1 MDVTFMPLS
10 DKDVEE
16 LVKFLTTNSFP
27 YHRITAPS
35 EELVRQLI
43 MDGRFEADDVRTYW
57 VYGDN
62 HRLGLAIVERLQSQC
77 PTFDLRLVE
86 EARGQGV
93 GVPVLQALTG
103 LVFDSQPQAHRFAG
117 RTREDN
123 VAMRKTFLRSGFLK
137 EAHYRRTGCLT
148 TAPGLRRLRTQC
160 CAATGNRG
168 FGRSSPGRTW
178 SSSRT

>member
-1 MDVTFMPLS
+1 MPLT
-10 DKDVEE
+10 DKDDEE

-43 MDGRFEADDVRTYW
+43 VDGRFDADDVRTYW

-62 HRLGLAIVERLQSQC
+62 QRLGLAIVERLGSQC

-86 EARGQGV
+86 EARGQGS

-103 LVFDSQPQAHRFAG
+103 LVFTDHPGACRFAG

-123 VAMRKTFLRSGFLK
+123 TAMRKTFQRSGFLK
-137 EAHYRRTGCLT
+137 EAHYREDWLLDDGGRIASVTYAVLRGDWERGTRTE
-148 TAPGLRRLRTQC
+148 
-160 CAATGNRG
+160 
-168 FGRSSPGRTW
+168 FSW
-178 SSSRT
+178 EDVE

>member
-1 MDVTFMPLS
+1 MDVTFMLLS

-43 MDGRFEADDVRTYW
+43 VDGRFEADGVCTYW

-62 HRLGLAIVERLQSQC
+62 HRLGLAIVERLETQC

-86 EARGQGV
+86 EARGQGA
-93 GVPVLQALTG
+93 GVPVLRALTG
-103 LVFDSQPQAHRFAG
+103 LVFGSQPQAHRFAG

-137 EAHYRRTGCLT
+137 EAHYREDWLLDDGARIASVTY
-148 TAPGLRRLRTQC
+148 AVLRRDWEL
-160 CAATGNRG
+160 G
-168 FGRSSPGRTW
+168 SPTEFSW
-178 SSSRT
+178 EDVE

>member
-43 MDGRFEADDVRTYW
+43 VDGRFEADGVRTYW
-57 VYGDN
+57 VFGDN
-62 HRLGLAIVERLQSQC
+62 QRLGLAILERLESHC
-77 PTFDLRLVE
+77 PVFDLRLVE
-86 EARGQGV
+86 EARGQGS
-93 GVPVLQALTG
+93 GVPVLQALTA
-103 LVFDSQPQAHRFAG
+103 LVFNEAPKAHRFAG

-123 VAMRKTFLRSGFLK
+123 IAMRKTFVRSGFLK
-137 EAHYRRTGCLT
+137 EAHYRDDWPLDDGGWIASVTY
-148 TAPGLRRLRTQC
+148 AVLRRDWELGTV
-160 CAATGNRG
+160 TG
-168 FGRSSPGRTW
+168 F
-178 SSSRT
+178 SREDVDQP

>member
-16 LVKFLTTNSFP
+16 LVKFLTTNAFP
-27 YHRITAPS
+27 FHRITAPS
-35 EELVRQLI
+35 EALVRQLVL
-43 MDGRFEADDVRTYW
+43 DGRFDADGVRTYW
-57 VYGDN
+57 VFGDN
-62 HRLGLAIVERLQSQC
+62 HRLGLAILERLDSQC

-86 EARGQGV
+86 ESRGHGA

-103 LVFDSQPQAHRFAG
+103 LVFTDRPEALRFAG

-137 EAHYRRTGCLT
+137 EAHYREDWPLDDGRRIASVTYSV
-148 TAPGLRRLRTQC
+148 LRRDWEQGSV
-160 CAATGNRG
+160 TG
-168 FGRSSPGRTW
+168 FIW
-178 SSSRT
+178 EDVD

>member
-1 MDVTFMPLS
+1 MDVTFMLLS

-35 EELVRQLI
+35 EELVRQLV
-43 MDGRFEADDVRTYW
+43 MDGRFDADGVRTYW

-62 HRLGLAIVERLQSQC
+62 QRLGLVIVERLGSQC

-86 EARGQGV
+86 EARGQGT
-93 GVPVLQALTG
+93 GVPVLQALTSM
-103 LVFDSQPQAHRFAG
+103 VFTGQPEAHRFAG

-123 VAMRKTFLRSGFLK
+123 IAMRKTFLRAGFLK
-137 EAHYRRTGCLT
+137 EAHYREDWQLDEGGRIASVTY
-148 TAPGLRRLRTQC
+148 AILRRDWE
-160 CAATGNRG
+160 RG
-168 FGRSSPGRTW
+168 
-178 SSSRT
+178 SRTEFSWEDVE

>member
-10 DKDVEE
+10 DRDDEE
-16 LVKFLTTNSFP
+16 LVRFLTHNSFP

-43 MDGRFEADDVRTYW
+43 VDGRFEADGVSTHW

-62 HRLGLAIVERLQSQC
+62 QRLGVVILERMDSEC

-86 EARGQGV
+86 KARGHGN
-93 GVPVLQALTG
+93 GVPVLRALTD
-103 LVFDSQPQAHRFAG
+103 LVFTTRPNAHRFAG
-117 RTREDN
+117 RTGEDN

-137 EAHYRRTGCLT
+137 EAHYRDDWELDDGRLIASVTY
-148 TAPGLRRLRTQC
+148 AVLRRDWELDTVTEFSWEDVDQL
-160 CAATGNRG
+160 
-168 FGRSSPGRTW
+168 
-178 SSSRT
+178 

>member
-1 MDVTFMPLS
+1 MDVTFMLLS

-43 MDGRFEADDVRTYW
+43 VDGRFDADGVRTYW

-62 HRLGLAIVERLQSQC
+62 QRLGLAIVERLGSQC

-86 EARGQGV
+86 EARGQGD
-93 GVPVLQALTG
+93 GVPVLQALTSM
-103 LVFDSQPQAHRFAG
+103 VFTDRPEAHRFAG

-123 VAMRKTFLRSGFLK
+123 IAMRKTLLRTGFIKEGHLREEWPLPDGSRLAEVVYSRLRSDW
-137 EAHYRRTGCLT
+137 EAGTVTRFEWEDL
-148 TAPGLRRLRTQC
+148 
-160 CAATGNRG
+160 AAR
-168 FGRSSPGRTW
+168 
-178 SSSRT
+178 

>member
-43 MDGRFEADDVRTYW
+43 VDGRFEADDVCTYW
-57 VYGDN
+57 VYSDN
-62 HRLGLAIVERLQSQC
+62 HRLGLVIVERLQSQC

-86 EARGQGV
+86 EARGQGA
-93 GVPVLQALTG
+93 GVPVLRALTG
-103 LVFDSQPQAHRFAG
+103 LVFGSKSQAHRFAG

-137 EAHYRRTGCLT
+137 EAHYREDWLLDDGTRIASVTY
-148 TAPGLRRLRTQC
+148 AVLRRDWEQGTRTE
-160 CAATGNRG
+160 
-168 FGRSSPGRTW
+168 FSW
-178 SSSRT
+178 EDLE

>member
-10 DKDVEE
+10 DRDDEE

-43 MDGRFEADDVRTYW
+43 VDGRFEADGVCTYW

-62 HRLGLAIVERLQSQC
+62 RRLGLVIVERLESQC
-77 PTFDLRLVE
+77 PTFDLRLLE
-86 EARGQGV
+86 EARGHGA

-103 LVFDSQPQAHRFAG
+103 LVFADRPAANRFAG

-123 VAMRKTFLRSGFLK
+123 TAMRKTFLRSGFLK
-137 EAHYRRTGCLT
+137 EAHYRDDWLLDDGGRIASVTYAMLRSDWEQGTLTG
-148 TAPGLRRLRTQC
+148 
-160 CAATGNRG
+160 
-168 FGRSSPGRTW
+168 FDW
-178 SSSRT
+178 EDVE

>member
-1 MDVTFMPLS
+1 MDVSFIPLS
-10 DKDVEE
+10 DRDDDE
-16 LVKFLTTNSFP
+16 LVRFLTSNSFP

-43 MDGRFEADDVRTYW
+43 VDGRFDADGVRTYW

-62 HRLGLAIVERLQSQC
+62 HRLGMAILERLDSQC

-86 EARGQGV
+86 EARGHGN
-93 GVPVLQALTG
+93 GVPVLRALTG
-103 LVFDSQPQAHRFAG
+103 LVFADRPEAHRFAG

-137 EAHYRRTGCLT
+137 EAHYREDWPLDNGQRIASVTY
-148 TAPGLRRLRTQC
+148 AVLRRDWEDGAVTEFSW
-160 CAATGNRG
+160 ADVEM
-168 FGRSSPGRTW
+168 P
-178 SSSRT
+178 

>member
-1 MDVTFMPLS
+1 MDVTFMLLS

-35 EELVRQLI
+35 EELVRQLV
-43 MDGRFEADDVRTYW
+43 MDGRFDADGVRTYW

-62 HRLGLAIVERLQSQC
+62 QRLGLVIVERLGSQC

-86 EARGQGV
+86 EARGQGA
-93 GVPVLQALTG
+93 GVPVLQALTSM
-103 LVFDSQPQAHRFAG
+103 VFTDQPEARRFAG

-123 VAMRKTFLRSGFLK
+123 IAMRKTFLRAGFLK
-137 EAHYRRTGCLT
+137 EAHYREDWQLDEGGRIASVTY
-148 TAPGLRRLRTQC
+148 AILRRDWE
-160 CAATGNRG
+160 RG
-168 FGRSSPGRTW
+168 
-178 SSSRT
+178 SRTEFSWEDVE